1 MLYNKTNL
9 WVLYCDVINLIKK
22 SDNIKYKNFS
32 YYNIQNSLFKTRIK

>member
-22 SDNIKYKNFS
+22 SDNIKHKTLV
-32 YYNIQNSLFKTRIK
+32 NIQNSLFKTRIK